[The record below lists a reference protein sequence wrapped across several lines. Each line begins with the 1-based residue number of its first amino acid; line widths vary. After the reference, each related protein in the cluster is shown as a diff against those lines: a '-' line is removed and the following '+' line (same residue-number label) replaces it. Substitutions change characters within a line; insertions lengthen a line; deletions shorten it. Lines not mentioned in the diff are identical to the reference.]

1 MQLETLIKN
10 LEWWATDMDRERW
23 QNGSQGR
30 EYDWELVELCDLLR
44 ESAKELK
51 RSASNR

>member
-10 LEWWATDMDRERW
+10 LERWAADMDRERW
-23 QNGSQGR
+23 HGA
-30 EYDWELVELCDLLR
+30 EYDCEMVELCDLLR